1 MTRLTKKE
9 IVESV
14 PQKGFFG
21 HPKGLF
27 TLFFTEFWERFSY
40 YGMRAI
46 LVFYMYY
53 EVSQGGLGLSQP
65 LALSIMSIY
74 GSLVYM
80 SGIIGGWLADR
91 VFGTSKAVFYGGIFI
106 MLGHIALAIPGN
118 VAMFFV
124 SMVLIVI
131 GTGLLKPNVSSVVGD
146 IYAEGDNRRD
156 AGFSIFYMGINMGGF
171 LSPLISGELMKTNF
185 HLGFGVAAVGMFA
198 GLVIFIATKKK
209 NLGLAGTQVQNPLA
223 PEEKKLMF
231 SMSLVATTLL
241 IILIVGSFL
250 NTNLHIGF
258 SVTAVAILIGLI
270 TFIIVTKKKLF
281 SIFSILAVILAAFTA
296 LVLPKGWLTFDSF
309 IAIVGI
315 LGFLIPTIY
324 FIRMYRSPKTNDV
337 ERSRI
342 IAYIPLFLASVM
354 FWAIQEQGS
363 TILALYADKRTDL
376 NFMGIQISP
385 AWFQSFN
392 PLFIIVFAPVFA
404 WLWVRLGNRQPSI
417 PQKFSFGLLFAG
429 LSFIVI
435 LLPGYFG
442 GTEALVNPLWLVL
455 SIFLVVLGE
464 LCLSPVG
471 LSATTKLAPAAFS
484 AQTMSLWF
492 LSNAAAQ
499 ALNAQL
505 VKFYSPA
512 TEMLYFGIIGGTAIV
527 LSVLLFTISPI
538 IQRFM
543 KGVR

>member
-1 MTRLTKKE
+1 MSQLTKQQ

-46 LVFYMYY
+46 LVYYMYY
-53 EVSQGGLGLSQP
+53 EISSGGLGLDKTV
-65 LALSIMSIY
+65 AMSIMSIY

-91 VFGTSKAVFYGGIFI
+91 IFGTSRAIFYGGIFI
-106 MLGHIALAIPGN
+106 MLGHIVLAIPGN
-118 VAMFFV
+118 ITLFFV

-146 IYAEGDNRRD
+146 IYPENDNRRD
-156 AGFSIFYMGINMGGF
+156 AGFSIFYMGINMGAF
-171 LSPLISGELMKTNF
+171 ISPLIVGELMKTSF
-185 HLGFGVAAVGMFA
+185 HLGFGVAAVGMFI
-198 GLVIFIATKKK
+198 GLLIFVLTKKK
-209 NLGLAGTQVQNPLA
+209 GLGLAGTQVANPLGTK
-223 PEEKKLMF
+223 EKKKVF
-231 SMSLVATTLL
+231 SIFTIAAIS
-241 IILIVGSFL
+241 I
-250 NTNLHIGF
+250 
-258 SVTAVAILIGLI
+258 AILIAI
-270 TFIIVTKKKLF
+270 AI
-281 SIFSILAVILAAFTA
+281 
-296 LVLPKGWLTFDSF
+296 PRGWLTFDSF

-315 LGFLIPTIY
+315 LGFLIPTAY
-324 FIRMYRSPKTNDV
+324 FVVMYKSSKTNDV

-342 IAYIPLFLASVM
+342 IAFIPLFLASVV
-354 FWAIQEQGS
+354 FWAIAEQGS
-363 TILALYADKRTDL
+363 TILALYADTRTNL
-376 NFMGIQISP
+376 NIFGFQISP
-385 AWFQSFN
+385 AFFQSFN
-392 PLFIIVFAPVFA
+392 PLFIITVAPFFA
-404 WLWVRLGNRQPSI
+404 WLWVKLGDRQPNI
-417 PQKFSFGLLFAG
+417 PQKFSLGLLFAG

-442 GTEALVNPLWLVL
+442 GTDALVSPLWLIL
-455 SIFLVVLGE
+455 SIFIVVLGE

-505 VKFYSPA
+505 VKLYTPE
-512 TEMLYFGIIGGTAIV
+512 TEMMYFGIIGGTAII
-527 LSVLLFTISPI
+527 LSVVLFAVSPV